1 MNDQEWTAFLDS
13 LSREHRKVAQSV
25 LARLEYVLERFR
37 SQTLT
42 EQQAQARRSDGNAAR
57 IVQAQTDIGRVSDRV
72 HRMEDHIA
80 DLIELAHQLAV
91 DVGRLKEKADDL
103 GQ

>member
-13 LSREHRKVAQSV
+13 LSPAHRRIAQGV

-57 IVQAQTDIGRVSDRV
+57 ISEVFDLARTLA
-72 HRMEDHIA
+72 A
-80 DLIELAHQLAV
+80 DVEQ
-91 DVGRLKEKADDL
+91 LKERQADNA
-103 GQ
+103 